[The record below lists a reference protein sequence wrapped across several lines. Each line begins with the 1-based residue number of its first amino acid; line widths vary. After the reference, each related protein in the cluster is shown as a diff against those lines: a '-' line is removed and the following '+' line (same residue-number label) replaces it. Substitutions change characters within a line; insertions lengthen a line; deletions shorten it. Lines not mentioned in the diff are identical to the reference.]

1 MHEYLSFDAI
11 TPIPTALNY
20 PSLVYLPSP
29 SSKIN
34 GPCDSEIYLVIG
46 ILSSLTAP

>member
-20 PSLVYLPSP
+20 PSLVYLPSS

-34 GPCDSEIYLVIG
+34 GPYDSEIYLDIK
-46 ILSSLTAP
+46 ISSSLKAP